1 MLVVVV
7 VVVLVVVV
15 VVVVEVVVVV
25 VPVVVRIN
33 IYYDQI
39 KCSQAAHVFPAKP
52 IEHKH
57 VPLSAHVPS
66 FRQDHIPSFLQPLS

>member
-1 MLVVVV
+1 VLVVVV

-57 VPLSAHVPS
+57 V
-66 FRQDHIPSFLQPLS
+66 DKTIFLHFYSHCLDIKLKIK